1 MISVLSTTSKYI
13 LQPSLLEMHRTSLDW
28 LSASALW
35 KRELAFF
42 QKLLDTHA
50 PRFVEEADKK
60 KIDHFQNLIIYYNG
74 EVVDGLR
81 KKLRDHES
89 QLASSL
95 QKENE
100 SDTRYYNDH
109 KKIMDEASSFEKSFT
124 DLKHELFS
132 FVEEVL

>member
-13 LQPSLLEMHRTSLDW
+13 LQPSLLDMHRQSLAW

-42 QKLLDTHA
+42 QKLLDTYA
-50 PRFVEEADKK
+50 PRFTSEDDKK
-60 KIDHFQNLIIYYNG
+60 KISHFQSLVIYYNG

-81 KKLRDHES
+81 KKLRDLES
-89 QLASSL
+89 QLAHSL

-100 SDTRYYNDH
+100 SDTRYYAEH
-109 KKIMDEASSFEKSFT
+109 KGIMEEADAFEKSFS
-124 DLKHELFS
+124 DLKHDLFS
-132 FVEEVL
+132 FVEAVL

>member
-13 LQPSLLEMHRTSLDW
+13 LQPSLLDMHRQSLEW

-50 PRFVEEADKK
+50 PRFTSEDDKK
-60 KIDHFQNLIIYYNG
+60 KIDHFQNLIIYYSG
-74 EVVDGLR
+74 EVVDVIRR
-81 KKLRDHES
+81 KIRDHES
-89 QLASSL
+89 QLANTL

-109 KKIMDEASSFEKSFT
+109 KSLMDEAATFEKSFN

-132 FVEEVL
+132 LVEEVL